1 MCTCCI
7 PWIFEFRK
15 KDEEARH
22 DLCLGASVGWS
33 EKTEKPKRYFLMT
46 TRLVLSVD
54 DEKYPSMCQVLVFQF
69 HDRFS
74 TASGCGAQTEG
85 NDSLMHLL
93 QRHISVCNIHQQR
106 PEEGKRHNLRQLLH
120 HQRRCQ
126 GHAAGAPPR
135 KERNS
140 ETKHEQGTPTRG
152 DKTQVQDAGGRRQHI
167 TRRHPQSRVKGAC
180 CQSAVPAATA

>member
-1 MCTCCI
+1 MVREDREAQALLPDDNKTC
-7 PWIFEFRK
+7 
-15 KDEEARH
+15 
-22 DLCLGASVGWS
+22 
-33 EKTEKPKRYFLMT
+33 
-46 TRLVLSVD
+46 LSVD

-85 NDSLMHLL
+85 NDSLMHLI

-126 GHAAGAPPR
+126 GHAAGVPR
-135 KERNS
+135 EKRETVKQSTNKELPQG
-140 ETKHEQGTPTRG
+140 ETKPRCKMQVEEDSTSRAAIHSQG
-152 DKTQVQDAGGRRQHI
+152 
-167 TRRHPQSRVKGAC
+167 SREL
-180 CQSAVPAATA
+180 AAKAQFQQRLLEE

>member
-1 MCTCCI
+1 MSWCQCWVVREDREAQALLPDDNKTC
-7 PWIFEFRK
+7 
-15 KDEEARH
+15 
-22 DLCLGASVGWS
+22 
-33 EKTEKPKRYFLMT
+33 
-46 TRLVLSVD
+46 LSVD

-93 QRHISVCNIHQQR
+93 QRHISVCNIHHQR

-126 GHAAGAPPR
+126 GHAAGVPPR